1 MSLNENLKTKLDE
14 LEAAR
19 DALDK
24 TDIEAKLDE
33 LRREKDGLGRALM
46 KEWTPWICPK
56 NQFWGSETFCCGS
69 GFADPYL

>member
-1 MSLNENLKTKLDE
+1 MFRLMSLNENLKTKLDE

-33 LRREKDGLGRALM
+33 LRREKDGLGMHHTHSWQIFTL
-46 KEWTPWICPK
+46 IVH
-56 NQFWGSETFCCGS
+56 F
-69 GFADPYL
+69 

>member
-46 KEWTPWICPK
+46 KEEIWIRPK
-56 NQFWGSETFCCGS
+56 ISVGDPKHFGAN
-69 GFADPYL
+69 PYL

>member
-33 LRREKDGLGRALM
+33 LRREKDGLGR
-46 KEWTPWICPK
+46 
-56 NQFWGSETFCCGS
+56 GS
-69 GFADPYL
+69 GYAQKISVGDPRHFGADPRIRTSD